1 MAKQQ
6 TSGPV
11 KIDELDRHLLRRLQQ
26 NARMTTVELARHLHL
41 SPAGLQKRVRR
52 LEELG
57 VLERYSAI
65 VNRRAVGLELLCFVQ
80 VSLAH
85 HRPGSVKRFP
95 HVIATMPEVLECH
108 YLTGE
113 VDYLLKV
120 VVPTH
125 EHLERF
131 VFDRL
136 MKVPGVDRIRT
147 SIALRE
153 VKASAPLPL

>member
-1 MAKQQ
+1 
-6 TSGPV
+6 
-11 KIDELDRHLLRRLQQ
+11 
-26 NARMTTVELARHLHL
+26 
-41 SPAGLQKRVRR
+41 VRR

>member
-1 MAKQQ
+1 M
-6 TSGPV
+6 
-11 KIDELDRHLLRRLQQ
+11 
-26 NARMTTVELARHLHL
+26 
-41 SPAGLQKRVRR
+41 
-52 LEELG
+52 
-57 VLERYSAI
+57 
-65 VNRRAVGLELLCFVQ
+65 Q

-95 HVIATMPEVLECH
+95 QVIAAMPGVLECH

-153 VKASAPLPL
+153 VKASRRCPVFSRPPGSGRHHARVARICERTCDDSMRLTSAARSWVSRRPLTRLPIQNLPFGVFARWRQGTSHRRPSATASGPRAL